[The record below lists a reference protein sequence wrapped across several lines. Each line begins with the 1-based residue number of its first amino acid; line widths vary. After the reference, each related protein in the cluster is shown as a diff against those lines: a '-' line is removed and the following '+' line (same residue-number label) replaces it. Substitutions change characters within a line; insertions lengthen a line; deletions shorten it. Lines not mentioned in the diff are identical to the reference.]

1 MELAMPMINVFTPQG
16 ALTRPQVELL
26 TEKLTRELLVIEGV
40 DNDASRSIAWVLFHE
55 VNAHQWAVGGRFDD
69 HYVPDG
75 GRFLV
80 FVSVPNGGLF
90 ARGKKDDVAR
100 AVDRAIREV
109 LELPAEEG
117 KRWAPWVIVN
127 DVPNGNWGAGGLIR
141 TLWDIGGYARKN
153 VVALPDSHP
162 TVKAKLSET
171 SKG

>member
-1 MELAMPMINVFTPQG
+1 MPMINVFVPEN
-16 ALTRPQVELL
+16 ALTRAQVELL
-26 TEKLTRELLVIEGV
+26 TEKLTHELLVIEGV
-40 DNDASRSIAWVLFHE
+40 DNDASRSIAWVMFHE
-55 VNAHQWAVGGRFDD
+55 VNVDQWAVGGRFDD
-69 HYVPDG
+69 HYVPGG

-90 ARGKKDDVAR
+90 ARGKKDDVAK

-109 LELPAEEG
+109 LKLPAEEG

-141 TLWDIGGYARKN
+141 TLWDIGSYARKN
-153 VVALPDSHP
+153 VVALPDNHP
-162 TVKAKLSET
+162 SAKVFAAAK

>member
-1 MELAMPMINVFTPQG
+1 MPMMNVFTPKD

-26 TEKLTRELLVIEGV
+26 TEKLTRALLLIEGV
-40 DNDASRSIAWVLFHE
+40 DNNASRSIAWVMFHE
-55 VNAHQWAVGGRFDD
+55 VNADQWAVGGRFDD
-69 HYVPDG
+69 YFVPEG

-90 ARGKKDDVAR
+90 APGKKDDVAKS
-100 AVDRAIREV
+100 VDQAIREV
-109 LELPAEEG
+109 LGLPAEED

-141 TLWDIGGYARKN
+141 SLWDIGDYARKN

-162 TVKAKLSET
+162 NAKTLAAAYA
-171 SKG
+171 KG